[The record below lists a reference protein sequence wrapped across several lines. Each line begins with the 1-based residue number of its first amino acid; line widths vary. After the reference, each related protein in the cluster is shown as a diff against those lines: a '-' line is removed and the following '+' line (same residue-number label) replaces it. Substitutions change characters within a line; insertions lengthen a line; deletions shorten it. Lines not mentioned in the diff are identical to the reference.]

1 MKPADQWWTIN
12 GQSIVE
18 ALQRAH
24 DGETPDLVYLE
35 LFASSA
41 TQEKRPT
48 RRTNSLLDQQR
59 SGRMA
64 TQRSN
69 TMARSSNSRTY
80 RQWRVGEDGAA
91 MTGFDAVRLVF
102 AAWLVI
108 TVTMIVAANRWNRL
122 LDEVRLERD
131 VWKMKYRL
139 GVPNG
144 DE

>member
-1 MKPADQWWTIN
+1 
-12 GQSIVE
+12 
-18 ALQRAH
+18 
-24 DGETPDLVYLE
+24 
-35 LFASSA
+35 
-41 TQEKRPT
+41 
-48 RRTNSLLDQQR
+48 
-59 SGRMA
+59 
-64 TQRSN
+64 
-69 TMARSSNSRTY
+69 
-80 RQWRVGEDGAA
+80 